1 MLVIPPDVNQNRQ
14 SSLSSVTP
22 TIFHAVPAGRVA
34 GQAVRHLAII
44 NENVRR
50 VLAALEEPVTD

>member
-1 MLVIPPDVNQNRQ
+1 MHTNGANNL
-14 SSLSSVTP
+14 
-22 TIFHAVPAGRVA
+22 AGLEVVRALRARRVA